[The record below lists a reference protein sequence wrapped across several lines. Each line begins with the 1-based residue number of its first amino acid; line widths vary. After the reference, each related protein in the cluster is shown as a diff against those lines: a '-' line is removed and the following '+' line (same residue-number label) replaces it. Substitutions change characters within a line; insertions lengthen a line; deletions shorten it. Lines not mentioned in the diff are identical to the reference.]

1 MICVSIGRS
10 RHERMIDEHKL
21 LAKQGAELVEFRVDW
36 LGRSPDVVK
45 LLNERPTPCVITC
58 RRPEDRGRW
67 RGTEEQRLTIL
78 RSAIVAE
85 ADYVDLEED
94 IADDIKRYGPT
105 KRIVSYHNFD
115 ETPDDL
121 EDIHERLCGKDPDIV
136 KIVTTANA
144 HADIVR
150 MMKLVQQSKVPTVGF
165 CMGEIGIPSR
175 ILCGKYGSPFT
186 YATFSKERQL
196 APGQLSFEDMHLGYR
211 YKQIGPS
218 TQVFGVVGDPI
229 AHSLSPQIH
238 NAAFQKDG
246 FDGVYVPF
254 RIFKGELEK
263 SLKALEWLDIQG
275 LSVTIPHKQATV
287 KIAKHFEDSVKEIGA
302 ANTLYRS
309 DQQEWHAANTDYD
322 AALKCMLSG
331 FKRRGDA
338 EPSLVGRD
346 VLMLGAGG
354 VGRAVGKAVIKNGGR
369 LTITNR
375 SPKKAEELAAELG
388 CKTVPWTDR
397 GDVDY
402 ELLVNCTSVGM
413 HPDVDV
419 APFAE
424 DCFIENTVVFDT
436 VYTPENTL
444 FLKRARK
451 RGCHVVAGTEMFVRQ
466 AAVQYERFTQRTA
479 PVETMLK
486 TLRRII
492 SPVHIS

>member
-10 RHERMIDEHKL
+10 RHERMIAEHQL
-21 LAKQGAELVEFRVDW
+21 LAEQGAELVEFRVDW
-36 LGRSPDVVK
+36 LGRAPDVVK
-45 LLNERPTPCVITC
+45 LLQDRPTPCVITC

-78 RSAIVAE
+78 RTAIVSQ

-94 IADDIKRYGPT
+94 IADNIKRYGPT
-105 KRIVSYHNFD
+105 KRIVSYHDFD

-121 EDIHERLCGKDPDIV
+121 EDIHQRICGKDPDIV
-136 KIVTTANA
+136 KIVTTANT
-144 HADIVR
+144 HSDVVR
-150 MMKLVQQSKVPTVGF
+150 MMKLVQNASVPTVGF

-175 ILCGKYGSPFT
+175 ILCGKYGAPFT

-196 APGQLSFEDMHLGYR
+196 APGQLSFEDMQQDYHYDR
-211 YKQIGPS
+211 IGPE
-218 TQVFGVVGDPI
+218 TQLFGVVGDPI

-238 NAAFQKDG
+238 NAAFQKDD
-246 FDGVYVPF
+246 FDGIYVPF
-254 RIFKGELEK
+254 RIFKGELQK
-263 SLKALEWLDIQG
+263 SLEAMEWLDIQG

-287 KIAKHFEDSVKEIGA
+287 EFADRHEDSVKEIGA

-309 DQQEWHAANTDYD
+309 DTGEWHAANTDYN
-322 AALKCMLSG
+322 AALKCILSG
-331 FKRRGDA
+331 LKRRGDA
-338 EPSLVGRD
+338 EPSLVGRN

-354 VGRAVGKAVIKNGGR
+354 VGRAVGKAVVKNGGR

-375 SPKKAEELAAELG
+375 SPQKGEKLAEELK
-388 CKTVPWTDR
+388 CKFVSWPDR
-397 GDVDY
+397 QDVDFDV
-402 ELLVNCTSVGM
+402 LVNCTSLGM
-413 HPDVDV
+413 HPDVDIS
-419 APFAE
+419 PFEE
-424 DCFIENTVVFDT
+424 DWFPENAVVFDT

-444 FLKRARK
+444 FLKRARR

-492 SPVHIS
+492 SPVHLS

>member
-10 RHERMIDEHKL
+10 RHERMIAEHKL
-21 LAKQGAELVEFRVDW
+21 LAEQGAELVEFRVDW

-45 LLNERPTPCVITC
+45 LLHDRPTPCVITC

-67 RGTEEQRLTIL
+67 RGNEEQRRTVL
-78 RSAIVAE
+78 RTAIVSG
-85 ADYVDLEED
+85 ADYVDIEED
-94 IADDIKRYGPT
+94 IADEIKRYGST

-115 ETPDDL
+115 ETPADL
-121 EDIHERLCGKDPDIV
+121 EDIHKRICGKDPDIV

-144 HADIVR
+144 HSDVVR
-150 MMKLVQQSKVPTVGF
+150 MMKLVQNASVPTVGF
-165 CMGEIGIPSR
+165 CMGEVGIPSR
-175 ILCGKYGSPFT
+175 ILCGKYGAPFT

-196 APGQLSFEDMHLGYR
+196 APGQLSFEDMQQTFGYD
-211 YKQIGPS
+211 QIGPR
-218 TQVFGVVGDPI
+218 TQLFGVVGDPI

-238 NAAFQKDG
+238 NAAFRKDG
-246 FDGVYVPF
+246 VDAVYVPF
-254 RIFKGELEK
+254 RIFKGQFPASLE
-263 SLKALEWLDIQG
+263 ALEWLDIRG
-275 LSVTIPHKQATV
+275 LSITIPHKQATLE
-287 KIAKHFEDSVKEIGA
+287 IAKQLEDSVKEIGA
-302 ANTLYRS
+302 ANTLYHN
-309 DQQEWHAANTDYD
+309 DQGEWRAANTDYD
-322 AALKCMLSG
+322 AARKCMLSG

-354 VGRAVGKAVIKNGGR
+354 VGRAVGKAVVKNGGR

-375 SPKKAEELAAELG
+375 SPQKAAELAAELK
-388 CKTVPWTDR
+388 CQTTPWADR
-397 GDVDY
+397 EYADFD
-402 ELLVNCTSVGM
+402 LLVNCTSVGM

-419 APFAE
+419 SPFEE
-424 DCFIENTVVFDT
+424 DWFPENAVVFDT

-444 FLKRARK
+444 FLKQARR

-466 AAVQYERFTQRTA
+466 AAVQYERFTHRTA

-492 SPVHIS
+492 SPVHLS